1 MRLISAICRTH
12 FFFFLSVCS
21 TKSRENNCS
30 LSHSPKPKVSGC
42 PTATGQDSPL
52 DSPAMSRWFKP
63 EVEATSS
70 IRSIQIEERAMKDL
84 KRFYSS
90 VKVVKNKS

>member
-1 MRLISAICRTH
+1 MHLEPRYAAHSRHLQDSLL
-12 FFFFLSVCS
+12 FLSF
-21 TKSRENNCS
+21 
-30 LSHSPKPKVSGC
+30 
-42 PTATGQDSPL
+42 ATGQDSPL
-52 DSPAMSRWFKP
+52 DSPAMSLRFIP